1 MPELDE
7 FGIPIKKKTTS
18 VEVDEF
24 GIPIKK
30 DKTSTVSVAETAA
43 IVPPVN
49 KYKKAVEDD
58 RSEVGKLLSG
68 LYNQFITRA
77 VQPTMEF
84 IADIPAQF
92 AITPTQF
99 TPIDIGKTA
108 ESARK
113 FRELPLEERL
123 KPAKEVKKGI
133 AKAVDVIRS
142 EYTTREEEM
151 ETIGGFDVTDGLGL
165 KDAKALVLMAGG
177 MAGDIAAA
185 IPTGGV
191 TFATSAYSDF
201 VNDYDENIASAGI
214 KPNANARAFYGI
226 AGGIVNGVLEKLAID
241 KIFGDTPAYK
251 NIKKKVLADVLKNTQ
266 GMPASSALKVIDNVA
281 TNNVKKL
288 MSIRKDAL
296 YRASVEGGT
305 EAVQTALQEWAK
317 TITNDIQKD
326 EVFNEKEIKNRF
338 FQNIFNSAAAGG
350 ALGPVFGLTKDVA
363 FGRNINNELLND
375 VANAKTPED
384 FQRINDELETAFNEN
399 NFSQEE
405 RDLVMNNARRY
416 AEIKQTLPQDASQE
430 AQVKAIPLIESR
442 ISIDNDIQ
450 NRKNLINTIDESLR
464 EDEQKSI
471 SLLEDKRSQINDEI
485 REAIAGEQF
494 TYFEEGGKYFKKFG
508 EAEPEEISRNRY
520 DLEQIKKGQYAT
532 PESERQIQEG
542 VAAGDIRERQ
552 RAQEG
557 IPQEKTDETDIG
569 YRYIVGEEGEEI
581 PLAALVNKKVRIK
594 GEPAILYREN
604 QRLVARVLGTN
615 RILDIFGTMPEMMNA
630 IPEQFDVEVDE
641 PIVTETPTGYR
652 IQGEDML
659 NRSENPLDAIS
670 YDPSGKVMNV
680 VLTNPAGRRR
690 KFRGQAAQDLAYQI
704 TLKEALKNEAEF
716 ENFLQREYEQELQ
729 SAAVQVAAQ
738 EQAAPVV
745 EPVPTERPAVP
756 VEPTYGRATPTNVA
770 SVVGTKLQRK
780 AVDDA
785 NRVVGSISPIVRAMT
800 GNEPSINLH
809 SQNTFTEAVLAAGGT
824 REDSGTRGFYL
835 AKDGTIHINMDNVA
849 PDTVLHEGFHPI
861 LDYIEIANPAQI
873 NEFFSQLEGI
883 EGAQPFI
890 DAARRDYEGD
900 TTQKKE
906 AITSFV
912 AGVANGD
919 VIVNPSN
926 FQKIRDFILNMLNK
940 LGMDLGRPALLN
952 VQNEGDLVKLAKYI
966 TEVFERGEAVT
977 TERLGEFT
985 ETTPTPEN
993 PIAKSGQLQFQ
1004 RTIYNQSG
1012 IEKAPALDRNEFKV
1026 AVDEGRI
1033 SVVNPYES
1041 LKDKFFAIT
1050 FPDDFFTG
1058 EVKFN
1063 GETIAYGNGGVFY
1076 SARFG
1081 KRGDVWA
1088 AAGENS
1094 ANNFTIQGNESLR
1107 KNNGEGIIVLSK
1119 GEDLKQSTSLEANI
1133 AFINTIIKY
1142 ADSIGELPGVV
1153 KGIKSAYTVGRAK
1166 SADSIIDSFN
1176 QYLAEGR
1183 GESGQR
1189 MVDAKQAFN
1198 VMSSALIKEAGPT
1211 ITKMFRDMGFEGD
1224 TYFNK
1229 TQLKKGE
1236 YVATTQGLKA
1246 MFIDMLQEDFLKGVN
1261 NGAVYAAL
1269 KFNSPIKFEKDLYH
1283 PSYPYV
1289 IKTVD
1294 GSPVRLEVFSKTF
1307 NSYGKEGVAVYG
1319 QERNKENAFGV
1330 ATTTKPDFKLDPTFE
1345 DNPAQKDLSD
1355 KLNNYTTLQTP
1366 QFQRVAGAVNV
1377 APLFSTKVTSIEEAK
1392 QIQSSDMYSK
1402 YRAVNEENAKLFNLA
1417 VDSQVDGIGGFDGVS
1432 EVTTVVNL
1440 TGEFNDIVNYSA
1452 IQGALAPEV
1461 QEATIAGMY
1470 VEPKSKEHNADKYIV
1485 GIDNQDAAIKAAQD
1499 AGFQNDGYT
1508 LLDDNISFFNVF
1520 KYPTKGFG
1528 VKLINFIK
1536 KYQDYGG
1543 KITYKKRQAVRSEY
1557 IDASRRKEIL
1567 SGIEKSTVR
1576 QGEYRERLLDAL
1588 KLAQERNDAFLRA
1601 KGIQFQ
1607 KGISANAKKRF
1618 EDAKVTLKKNFNP
1631 YGILGKDVKI
1641 LQEKMSGA
1649 LKADLATAERNVS
1662 NLLAL
1667 KEKYSGVVSISDMEA
1682 VMTGQAPANSLPAD
1696 LSSAISEA
1704 REHIDTLTEQ
1714 LIESGVIDNQETI
1727 DYYRSNKGK
1736 YLLRSYESITFKD
1749 DAVSSALYGK
1759 GLNIENVAKK
1769 LRNVDQSVV
1778 DSALKYLANRARLID
1793 SIKWSINEDGTYDIE
1808 FRKYD
1813 KAQYSEQG
1821 LSKEQLAESI
1831 GADNANI
1838 IIDYNID
1845 RKKVVK
1851 KGTLTRFSKDVN
1863 KDEQVVKMPITI
1875 YNKNIS
1881 ITQSEAQARKDAN
1894 EILSDAESY
1903 VTRGLTGSTNVKSLS
1918 QRLDEDVLSPEIR
1931 ALMGEYK
1938 DPIYNYYSSIFKISS
1953 LASSRNYL
1961 NQLRSQGLGKF
1972 LFEKGDANRPD
1983 NAATPIAAAGSET
1996 LAPLNGLYTYP
2007 EFAEALKQ
2015 AEREKAT
2022 TIESMAGRV
2031 RKFKT
2036 VYNPATHIKNL
2047 IGNMGFA
2054 VSNGHWNYAAETFK
2068 YIRQIIA
2075 GKQTPELLELLDVL
2089 NRQGVLNS
2097 SVGLNELRS
2106 YFDRHEDVNSL
2117 LEFIYDKGNKEASAY
2132 IKYRGVKANLNK
2144 IPRAIEKAYGMEDDV
2159 FKLLGFV
2166 NEANRYA
2173 QVKYSKNYFELNDS
2187 QKNAIREQ
2195 TAEIVKDTYPTFSRV
2210 PTFVRRLSKTMFLG
2224 NFLSF
2229 PVESVRVSYNTLKL
2243 AMKEIKSGNPKLM
2256 NIGATRLAGTLIY
2269 NSLFSTAS
2277 VYGFMAAK
2285 AGLTGMLGFVGGD
2298 DEEENDVYQAIIN
2311 YLAPWTQKK
2320 DIYVHKFGDG
2330 KLIYSDIGSLD
2341 SYSYQKSVWNA
2352 FWQNINNDKGFT
2364 EAIGKSIYQGIEPFV
2379 QLDLFYDNILN
2390 VFKNEDRY
2398 GNNIYNPEENRLDK
2412 TKDIGA
2418 YMAKQLGPG
2427 VVSAMMKSYE
2437 YYDKG
2442 DFEKLQSELVS
2453 QFGARTYYTD
2463 LEKQFKNHIYA
2474 ETSNGVDARIGFKN
2488 RLSNARSIYENAKR
2502 SGAKGAELDSKYD
2515 EALKAYKAILKE
2527 VESDYRAAIKGGVP
2541 ERNLRVILNKSRL
2554 GETDIDVISILN
2566 GKYDFND
2573 NAYIKK

>member
-1 MPELDE
+1 MPDNQDKIKLLYDAVSRDYNLGTFDE
-7 FGIPIKKKTTS
+7 FKTKMSDSTKRKAFYDGVGAEYNLGTFEEFNNKISAPIA
-18 VEVDEF
+18 
-24 GIPIKK
+24 PA
-30 DKTSTVSVAETAA
+30 VAAP

-58 RSEVGKLLSG
+58 RSEFGKTLSSFYNGIVGSLERLG
-68 LYNQFITRA
+68 GGVMEA
-77 VQPTMEF
+77 V
-84 IADIPAQF
+84 
-92 AITPTQF
+92 TQF
-99 TPIDIGKTA
+99 TPSPYLGALPAPVKMAVAA
-108 ESARK
+108 EG
-113 FRELPLEERL
+113 
-123 KPAKEVKKGI
+123 KKGI
-133 AKAVDVIRS
+133 AKAADVIRS
-142 EYTTREEEM
+142 GYTTREEEK
-151 ETIGGFDVTDGLGL
+151 EIAGKFDVTNGLGA
-165 KDAKALVLMAGG
+165 DDFKALATMSGG
-177 MAGDIAAA
+177 MAVDMVLGGL
-185 IPTGGV
+185 TGGAS
-191 TFATSAYSDF
+191 FAIQGF
-201 VNDYDENIASAGI
+201 NDGTESYDEAI
-214 KPNANARAFYGI
+214 KNTGLAPDPTARAVFGTTVGVI
-226 AGGIVNGVLEKLAID
+226 NGVLEKYALD
-241 KIFGDTPAYK
+241 KMFGDGPAFK
-251 NIKKKVLADVLKNTQ
+251 AVQKKVIADVLKQTAKQPGKVAINTIEKI
-266 GMPASSALKVIDNVA
+266 ADAEI
-281 TNNVKKL
+281 KKL
-288 MSIRKDAL
+288 TSGVKAGIKRGL
-296 YRASVEGGT
+296 SRAAIEGST
-305 EAVQTALQEWAK
+305 EAIQTSLEEGAK
-317 TITNDIQKD
+317 FVTNSIQKG
-326 EVFNEKEIKNRF
+326 EVFDEKDIINNLRS
-338 FQNIFNSAAAGG
+338 NIINSAAAGV
-350 ALGPVFGLTKDVA
+350 VFGPTFGLGFDKIVGRRINKDV
-363 FGRNINNELLND
+363 LND

-450 NRKNLINTIDESLR
+450 NRKNLINNIDESLR

-520 DLEQIKKGQYAT
+520 DLEQIKRGQYAT
-532 PESERQIQEG
+532 PESEGQIQEG
-542 VAAGDIRERQ
+542 VTEGDIRQRQ

-557 IPQEKTDETDIG
+557 ITQEEAAETDIG
-569 YRYIVGEEGEEI
+569 YRYIVSEEGEDI

-630 IPEQFDVEVDE
+630 LPEQFDVEVDE

-652 IQGEDML
+652 VEGEAMV
-659 NRSENPLDAIS
+659 NRNENPLDAIS

-704 TLKEALKNEAEF
+704 TLKEALKNEEEF

-729 SAAVQVAAQ
+729 SAEVQAAAQ

-745 EPVPTERPAVP
+745 EPVPTERPTFP

-977 TERLGEFT
+977 AERLGEFT

-1063 GETIAYGNGGVFY
+1063 GDTIAYGNGGVFY

-1189 MVDAKQAFN
+1189 MVDAKRAFN

-1211 ITKMFRDMGFEGD
+1211 ITKMFIDMGFEGD

-1236 YVATTQGLKA
+1236 YVATTQGLKS

-1345 DNPAQKDLSD
+1345 DNSAQKDLSD

-1601 KGIQFQ
+1601 KGVQFQ
-1607 KGISANAKKRF
+1607 KGISAIAKKRF
-1618 EDAKVTLKKNFNP
+1618 EDAKVTLKKNLNP

-1667 KEKYSGVVSISDMEA
+1667 KEKYRGVVSISDMEA

-1714 LIESGVIDNQETI
+1714 LIESGIIDNQETI
-1727 DYYRSNKGK
+1727 DYYRANKGK

-1778 DSALKYLANRARLID
+1778 DSALKYLADRA
-1793 SIKWSINEDGTYDIE
+1793 IKNNPSFT
-1808 FRKYD
+1808 
-1813 KAQYSEQG
+1813 QEQA
-1821 LSKEQLAESI
+1821 EQ
-1831 GADNANI
+1831 
-1838 IIDYNID
+1838 
-1845 RKKVVK
+1845 
-1851 KGTLTRFSKDVN
+1851 
-1863 KDEQVVKMPITI
+1863 
-1875 YNKNIS
+1875 
-1881 ITQSEAQARKDAN
+1881 QARKDAN

-1903 VTRGLTGSTNVKSLS
+1903 ITRGLTGSTNVKSLS

-1983 NAATPIAAAGSET
+1983 NATTPIAAAGSET

-2036 VYNPATHIKNL
+2036 VYNPGTHIKNL

-2054 VSNGHWNYAAETFK
+2054 VSNGHWNYAADTFK
-2068 YIRQIIA
+2068 YIRQIMA

-2117 LEFIYDKGNKEASAY
+2117 LESIYDKGNKEASAY
-2132 IKYRGVKANLNK
+2132 IAYRGVKANLNK
-2144 IPRAIEKAYGMEDDV
+2144 IPRAIEKAYGIEDDV

-2173 QVKYSKNYFELNDS
+2173 QVEYNKNYFQLNDS
-2187 QKNAIREQ
+2187 QKSVIRDKA
-2195 TAEIVKDTYPTFSRV
+2195 AEIVKDTYPTFSRV
-2210 PTFVRRLSKTMFLG
+2210 PKFVKALSKTMFVG

-2229 PVESVRVSYNTLKL
+2229 PVESVRVSYNTLNL

-2256 NIGATRLAGTLIY
+2256 KIGATRLAGTLIY
-2269 NSLFSTAS
+2269 NSLFSTVS
-2277 VYGFMAAK
+2277 IYGFMAAK
-2285 AGLTGMLGFVGGD
+2285 AGITGMLGFVGGD
-2298 DEEENDVYQAIIN
+2298 DEEENEVYQSILN
-2311 YLAPWTQKK
+2311 YVAPWTKEK

-2330 KLIYSDIGSLD
+2330 KLVYSDIGSLD

-2352 FWQNINNDKGFT
+2352 FWQNLNNDKGFT
-2364 EAIGKSIYQGIEPFV
+2364 ETIGKTIYQAVEPFL
-2379 QLDLFYDNILN
+2379 QLDLFYDNLINILD
-2390 VFKNEDRY
+2390 NEDKF
-2398 GNNIYNPEENRLDK
+2398 GNNIYNPEAGMLEK

-2418 YMAKQLGPG
+2418 YMGKQLGPG
-2427 VVSAMMKSYE
+2427 VIAAMMKSYE
-2437 YYDKG
+2437 YYNKEDYDKL
-2442 DFEKLQSELVS
+2442 KSELIS

-2463 LEKQFKNHIYA
+2463 LEKQFKNHIY
-2474 ETSNGVDARIGFKN
+2474 TRNSNAVDPRVGFKD
-2488 RLSNARSIYENAKR
+2488 RLSNAKRIYEDAKR
-2502 SGAKGAELDSKYD
+2502 SGLTGSDLNNKYN
-2515 EALKAYKAILKE
+2515 EAIDLYKEILKE
-2527 VESDYRAAIKGGVP
+2527 VESDYRAAIRGGVP
-2541 ERNLRVILNKSRL
+2541 VKKLNEILNKSRL
-2554 GETDIDVISILN
+2554 GDTDITVRSIMN
-2566 GKYDFND
+2566 GKYDFDD
-2573 NAYIKK
+2573 NGYIKK